1 VKESRAGKDQVIRTP
16 HEAAV
21 ARYWDEK
28 QNDAINLLL
37 GRDDGLIHHHYGV
50 GEFDR
55 SILQLPAESR
65 EEPLLAELH
74 RMENRQTEMIIN
86 SLGGVGRNGRV
97 LDAGSGRGGTA
108 FMLHD
113 RFGCFVE
120 GITISTYQVEF
131 SQRLAEQRGC
141 SSRVKFHFQNMLR
154 TDFPDDTFDRVVTNE
169 TTMYVDLFELYREFA
184 RVIKPGGHYVFIT
197 CCLNETASS
206 ASLDIQEIDQ
216 HYGCNTHPRS
226 RYFKALVSNDLI
238 PYKVSDLT
246 AQAVP
251 YWELRTQSAHRTG
264 IEDAFL
270 RAYLTRAANFLLVGT
285 QYLPSSI
292 RHVGA
297 AR

>member
-1 VKESRAGKDQVIRTP
+1 VGAGQVRNGQVIGTSQ
-16 HEAAV
+16 EAAV

-55 SILQLPAESR
+55 SILRLPVESR
-65 EEPLLAELH
+65 EESLLAELH

-113 RFGCFVE
+113 RFGCFVD
-120 GITISTYQVEF
+120 GVTISTYQVEF

-154 TDFPDDTFDRVVTNE
+154 TDFPDDSFDRVVTNE
-169 TTMYVDLFELYREFA
+169 TTKYVDLFELYREFA
-184 RVIKPGGHYVFIT
+184 RVIKPGGQYVFIT
-197 CCLNETASS
+197 LCTSDAASW
-206 ASLDIQEIDQ
+206 ASPDIQEIDR
-216 HYGCNTHPRS
+216 HYGCSMHPRS

-238 PYKVSDLT
+238 PYRVSDLT
-246 AQAVP
+246 AQAIP

-270 RAYLTRAANFLLVGT
+270 RAYLTRAANFLLVGA
-285 QYLPSSI
+285 QYLPS
-292 RHVGA
+292 
-297 AR
+297 